1 MTSIWA
7 SGAVEAW
14 GNAFSHESAE
24 EDGDQT
30 VGETIGRPLSE
41 SAPARKGLEG
51 WAHRIT
57 RGRDLL
63 RRHEAVHHQPP
74 FRFAIPE
81 LDALHPTHG
90 VERGTVLEIHA
101 DRGARSAGRMALVLS
116 LLAAATQSG
125 EPAALVDLGDG
136 LDVVAA
142 EAAGCVFGRLLWIR
156 PTRWREALAATEIA
170 LCGGFPLVVLDVG
183 PPPVRGLSRSANTY
197 DGAWMRL
204 QRTAE
209 AQRAALVLSLP
220 YRASGPAAVGRDR
233 RLPGARPVAGSRRG
247 TAPARRPRRPLRDRK
262 SAARARRPSRR
273 TSGAG
278 AVRGRLLADES
289 DPAG

>member
-14 GNAFSHESAE
+14 GNAFSQESAE
-24 EDGDQT
+24 EDADQT
-30 VGETIGRPLSE
+30 VGPTIGRPLSE
-41 SAPARKGLEG
+41 PTPARKGLEG

-81 LDALHPTHG
+81 LDARLGPSTDPMPG

-220 YRASGPAAVGRDR
+220 YRASGPAAAAVI
-233 RLPGARPVAGSRRG
+233 GAS
-247 TAPARRPRRPLRDRK
+247 PARGLWL
-262 SAARARRPSRR
+262 
-273 TSGAG
+273 G
-278 AVRGRLLADES
+278 RGEEPRLLAGLDARFAIEKVRHAHG
-289 DPAG
+289 DRHDGRQVPVPFAAAC